1 MSAPEPTFDL
11 FTSLRY
17 DPLLLTCAANTT
29 LSPSPSPFY
38 MLSHHRD
45 RILSA
50 AQHFN
55 WPLAIARLSGPSGLD
70 HFLAALK
77 DAVDTTSTAPRRVR
91 AVVDREG
98 GISVDSFEIPKRPL
112 RNLFPTRLPPPGT
125 GPPRVNPLT
134 GGALTLGDDDS
145 TVQQGPGY
153 GEPSREQAWSVM
165 LDPVDTSPSPL
176 TSYKTTS
183 RDMYNSARTRVGIE
197 SMSDPKEVLICSTKE
212 GEIMEGSLT
221 TVLFWRGGTWVTPP
235 VESGGQV
242 GTTRRWAL
250 ENGLCVEEVVRRG
263 EVVDGEE
270 CWVSNGVR
278 GFIAGVIKL

>member
-1 MSAPEPTFDL
+1 MSSPSQTFDL

-55 WPLAIARLSGPSGLD
+55 WPLAVARLSGPSGLD

-77 DAVDTTSTAPRRVR
+77 DAVDTTSTAPKRVR

-125 GPPRVNPLT
+125 QPPRVNPLT

-165 LDPVDTSPSPL
+165 LDPIDTSPSPL

-183 RDMYNSARTRVGIE
+183 RDMYNSARTRHEGRGDHGGESDDGAVLEGGEVG
-197 SMSDPKEVLICSTKE
+197 DAAG
-212 GEIMEGSLT
+212 GE
-221 TVLFWRGGTWVTPP
+221 WRAGWDD
-235 VESGGQV
+235 
-242 GTTRRWAL
+242 
-250 ENGLCVEEVVRRG
+250 EEVGVG
-263 EVVDGEE
+263 EWVVCGGGGEE
-270 CWVSNGVR
+270 GGGGGWGGVL
-278 GFIAGVIKL
+278 G

>member
-1 MSAPEPTFDL
+1 MSSPEPTFDL

-45 RILSA
+45 RILDA
-50 AQHFN
+50 ARHFN
-55 WPLAIARLSGPSGLD
+55 WPLAVSRLSGPSGLD
-70 HFLAALK
+70 HFLTTLK
-77 DAVDTTSTAPRRVR
+77 DAVDTTSSAPRRVR

-98 GISVDSFEIPKRPL
+98 VISVDSFEIPKRPL
-112 RNLFPTRLPPPGT
+112 RNLFPTRLPPPGME
-125 GPPRVNPLT
+125 PPRVNPLT

-153 GEPSREQAWSVM
+153 GEPSREQVWSVM
-165 LDPVDTSPSPL
+165 LDPIDTSPSPL

-197 SMSDPKEVLICSTKE
+197 SMSDPKELLICSTKE

-221 TVLFWRGGTWVTPP
+221 TVLFWRGGRWVTPP

-250 ENGLCVEEVVRRG
+250 EKGLCVEEVVRRG
-263 EVVDGEE
+263 EVVEGEE

-278 GFIAGVIKL
+278 GFVAGVIKL